1 MIGKVIKSGR
11 SFKGCVQYCVNKQ
24 AATILHADGVRCKNA
39 RQAIADFNMQ
49 RKLNPNLGQAVGHI
63 ALAFSPNDT
72 PTLTDSRLVMIAQQY
87 LERMKIGDTQLLM
100 VKHNDTK
107 HPHLHIIYNRVNN
120 QGKTISDSMLRER
133 NVRVAKALTLE
144 QGLYMSNG
152 KQQVN
157 RQRLKGAELVKYQIY
172 DAIQMACRTVK
183 NIDELKLALKKQ
195 GINMEYKY
203 RSGTSEVQGVSFS
216 KAEYKFKGS
225 DIDRSMSFGKL
236 SQSIAERITNEQQRQ
251 TVPSLAEQLRA
262 AIKGNER
269 TGPAIGQV
277 NVTLGRSAFETLLKQ
292 PAAGAQ
298 QTQDDALL
306 YRKKKKKGK
315 SQGNYLSR

>member
-1 MIGKVIKSGR
+1 MMGKVIKSGR
-11 SFKGCVQYCVNKQ
+11 SFKGCVEYCMNKQ
-24 AATILHADGVRCKNA
+24 AATILHADGVRCENA

-63 ALAFSPNDT
+63 ALAFSPNDA
-72 PTLTDSRLVMIAQQY
+72 PSLTDARLVIIAQQY
-87 LERMKIGDTQLLM
+87 LERMKVSDTQLLM

-120 QGKTISDSMLRER
+120 QGKTISDSMLREK

-144 QGLYMSNG
+144 LGLYMSNG

-157 RQRLKGAELVKYQIY
+157 RQRLKGADQVKYQIH
-172 DAIQMACRTVK
+172 DAIRIACKTVK
-183 NIDELKLALKKQ
+183 NMDELKQVLKKQ
-195 GINMEYKY
+195 GISMEYKY
-203 RSGTSEVQGVSFS
+203 RSGASEVQGVSFS
-216 KAEYKFKGS
+216 KGQYKFKGS
-225 DIDRSMSFGKL
+225 EIDRSMSFGRL
-236 SQSIAERITNEQQRQ
+236 SQSISERIVNEQQRQ
-251 TVPSLAEQLRA
+251 NAPSLAEQLRA

-269 TGPAIGQV
+269 SGPAA
-277 NVTLGRSAFETLLKQ
+277 GRISTVHGASVIETLLKQ